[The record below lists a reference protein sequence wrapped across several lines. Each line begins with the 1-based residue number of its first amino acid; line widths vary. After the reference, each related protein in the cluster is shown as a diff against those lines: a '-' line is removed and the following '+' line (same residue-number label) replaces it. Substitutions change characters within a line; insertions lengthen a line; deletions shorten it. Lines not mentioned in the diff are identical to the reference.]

1 MKGSESAILPPG
13 GAGMGQNREEQCS
26 QFGVTRP
33 PVVVVGGENQGR
45 TGGRL
50 MLSDGFTVHCQL
62 GLDLRFRRVPPVCV
76 RA

>member
-13 GAGMGQNREEQCS
+13 GAGMGQNREERCS

-33 PVVVVGGENQGR
+33 PVVAVGGQHQGR
-45 TGGRL
+45 TGGML
-50 MLSDGFTVHCQL
+50 MLCDGFTVHCQP
-62 GLDLRFRRVPPVCV
+62 GFDQRFRRVRPCCV